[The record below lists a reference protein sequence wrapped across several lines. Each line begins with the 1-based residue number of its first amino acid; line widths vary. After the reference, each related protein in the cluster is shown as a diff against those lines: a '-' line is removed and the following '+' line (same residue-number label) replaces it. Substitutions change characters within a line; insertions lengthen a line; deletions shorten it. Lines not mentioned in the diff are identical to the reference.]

1 MNKAIGEDLRGLL
14 EEMYIKYGHNKMT
27 VAISQLLDIYILEEQ
42 KRNLRKIKGRYY
54 EASHKR

>member
-14 EEMYIKYGHNKMT
+14 EEMYIKYGNNKMT

-42 KRNLRKIKGRYY
+42 KRNLREIKGRYY